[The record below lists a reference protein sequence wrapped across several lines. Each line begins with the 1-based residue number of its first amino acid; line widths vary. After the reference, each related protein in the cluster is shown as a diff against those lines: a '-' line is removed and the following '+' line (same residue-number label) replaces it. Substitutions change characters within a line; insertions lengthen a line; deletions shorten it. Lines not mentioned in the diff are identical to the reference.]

1 MRCAGEGNTVRIS
14 QISVFLENEAGRLAN
29 VAKILGG
36 AEVNIRA
43 LSIADTADFGILRLI
58 VDDPERAAAVLR
70 GAGLT
75 VSLTDVIAVEMPDR
89 PGGLAQVLDALADA
103 RVNIEYMYAFVTQS
117 AEGAVVVFRVDQ
129 LDEAIG
135 ALTARGLRLLSGD
148 DVYYF

>member
-1 MRCAGEGNTVRIS
+1 MRIS

-135 ALTARGLRLLSGD
+135 ALIARGLRLLSGD

>member
-1 MRCAGEGNTVRIS
+1 VRIA
-14 QISVFLENEAGRLAN
+14 QISVFLENEAGRLAS
-29 VAKILGG
+29 VTRILGG

-58 VDDPERAAAVLR
+58 VDDPERAVAILR

-75 VSLTDVIAVEMPDR
+75 VSLTDVIAVETTDR
-89 PGGLAQVLDALADA
+89 PGGLAQVLDALAA
-103 RVNIEYMYAFVTQS
+103 AAVNIEYMYAFVTQS

-129 LDEAIG
+129 LDEAIR

>member
-1 MRCAGEGNTVRIS
+1 MRIA

-29 VAKILGG
+29 AAKILGG

-129 LDEAIG
+129 LDEAIR
-135 ALTARGLRLLSGD
+135 ALAASGLRLLSGD

>member
-1 MRCAGEGNTVRIS
+1 MRIA
-14 QISVFLENEAGRLAN
+14 QISVFLENEAGRLAS
-29 VAKILGG
+29 VTRILGG

-58 VDDPERAAAVLR
+58 VDDPERAVAILR

-75 VSLTDVIAVEMPDR
+75 VSLTDVIAVETTDR
-89 PGGLAQVLDALADA
+89 PGGLAQVLDALAA
-103 RVNIEYMYAFVTQS
+103 AAVNIEYMYAFVTQS

-129 LDEAIG
+129 LDEAIR

>member
-1 MRCAGEGNTVRIS
+1 MRIS

-43 LSIADTADFGILRLI
+43 LSIADTADFGFLFI
-58 VDDPERAAAVLR
+58 VAAAPERAAAVLR

>member
-1 MRCAGEGNTVRIS
+1 
-14 QISVFLENEAGRLAN
+14 VFLENEAGRLAS
-29 VAKILGG
+29 VTRILGG

-58 VDDPERAAAVLR
+58 VDDPERAVAILR

-75 VSLTDVIAVEMPDR
+75 VSLTDVIAVETTDR
-89 PGGLAQVLDALADA
+89 PGGLAQVLDALAA
-103 RVNIEYMYAFVTQS
+103 AAVNIEYMYAFVTQS

-129 LDEAIG
+129 LDEAIR

>member
-1 MRCAGEGNTVRIS
+1 VRIS

>member
-1 MRCAGEGNTVRIS
+1 VRIA

-29 VAKILGG
+29 AARILGG

-129 LDEAIG
+129 LDEAIR
-135 ALTARGLRLLSGD
+135 ALAASGLRLLSGD

>member
-1 MRCAGEGNTVRIS
+1 MRIA

-29 VAKILGG
+29 AARILGG

-129 LDEAIG
+129 LDEAIR
-135 ALTARGLRLLSGD
+135 ALAASGLRLLSGD

>member
-1 MRCAGEGNTVRIS
+1 MRIS

-129 LDEAIG
+129 LDEAIR

>member
-1 MRCAGEGNTVRIS
+1 MRIS